1 MTSKFSVNGVLV
13 VNKPAG
19 ISSNKCLQI
28 AKRLL
33 NADKAGHTGSLD
45 PLACGV
51 LPLCFG
57 EATKVA
63 QYLLDS
69 DKTYR
74 TVVQLGVKTVSG
86 DRDGAVVATKEVPEF
101 SPEQILA
108 VLEEFKGTITQ
119 QPSIYSALKQNG
131 VPLYK
136 LARAGKEI
144 IPKFRDIQIHALE
157 LLRWER
163 PELELRVRCSK
174 GSYIRTLAEDIGEK
188 LGTGAHLSFL
198 QREEAGPFSLENSL
212 TLEELESAVIAGEG
226 LPPNVLLP
234 IDLPLQHLPALQLN
248 QVETRRLQQGQLV
261 LLAAPVEDGIKRV
274 YFDSAFIGV
283 GEVKSGNELSA
294 KRLLSYS
301 TTF

>member
-1 MTSKFSVNGVLV
+1 MTAKNPINGVLI

-33 NADKAGHTGSLD
+33 NADKTGHTGSLD

-57 EATKVA
+57 EATKAA

-74 TVVQLGVKTVSG
+74 TVVELGVKTVSG
-86 DRDGAVVATKEVPEF
+86 DRDGAIVETREVPEF
-101 SPEQILA
+101 TSEQILA
-108 VLEEFKGTITQ
+108 VLEQFKGTITQ

-144 IPKFRDIQIHALE
+144 IPKFRDINIIALD

-198 QREEAGPFSLENSL
+198 QREEAGPFALANSI
-212 TLEELESAVIAGEG
+212 TLEQLEALVAAGAA
-226 LPPNVLLP
+226 LPASVLLP

-248 QVETRRLQQGQLV
+248 QAETRCLQQGKLV
-261 LLAAPVEDGIKRV
+261 ALATPQTDGITRV
-274 YFDSAFIGV
+274 YCDAVFIGI
-283 GEVKSGNELSA
+283 GEVKDGNSLSA

-301 TTF
+301 TTQ

>member
-1 MTSKFSVNGVLV
+1 MTSKFPVNGVLI

-74 TVVQLGVKTVSG
+74 TIVQLGIKTVSG
-86 DRDGAVVATKEVPEF
+86 DRDGAVTQTREVPEF
-101 SPEQILA
+101 SKDSILA
-108 VLEEFKGTITQ
+108 VLDEFKGTITQ

-144 IPKFRDIQIHALE
+144 IPKFREISIHELD

-188 LGTGAHLSFL
+188 LGTGAHVIFL
-198 QREEAGPFSLENSL
+198 QREAAGPFDLSNSI
-212 TLEELESAVIAGEG
+212 TLEQLESIVTTGAA
-226 LPPNVLLP
+226 LPANVLLP
-234 IDLPLQHLPALQLN
+234 VDLPLQHLPALHLN
-248 QVETRRLQQGQLV
+248 QAETRRLQQGQVVILV
-261 LLAAPVEDGIKRV
+261 TPEADGIKRV
-274 YFDSAFIGV
+274 YCDSVFIGI
-283 GEVKSGNELSA
+283 GEVKANNGLSA
-294 KRLLSYS
+294 KRLLSY
-301 TTF
+301 TTTV

>member
-1 MTSKFSVNGVLV
+1 MNGILIID
-13 VNKPAG
+13 KPAG

-33 NADKAGHTGSLD
+33 LADKAGHTGSLD

-86 DRDGAVVATKEVPEF
+86 DRDGAITQTREVPEF
-101 SPEQILA
+101 SREQLLA
-108 VLEEFKGTITQ
+108 VLQQFKGTITQ

-144 IPKFRDIQIHALE
+144 TPKFREIHIHELE

-174 GSYIRTLAEDIGEK
+174 GSYIRTLAEDIGEQ
-188 LGTGAHLSFL
+188 LGTGAHVSFL
-198 QREEAGPFSLENSL
+198 QREQAGPFALCNSI
-212 TLEELESAVIAGEG
+212 TLEQLETIMASGAA
-226 LPPNVLLP
+226 LPASVLLP
-234 IDLPLQHLPALQLN
+234 VDLPLQHLPAVQLD
-248 QVETRRLQQGQLV
+248 QAETRRLQQGQVVV
-261 LLAAPVEDGIKRV
+261 LGTPESDGIKRV
-274 YFDSAFIGV
+274 YCDAVFIGM
-283 GEVKSGNELSA
+283 GEVKGGNGLSA

-301 TTF
+301 TDPQSPV

>member
-1 MTSKFSVNGVLV
+1 MTAKNPINGVLI

-57 EATKVA
+57 EATKAA

-74 TVVQLGVKTVSG
+74 TVVELGVKTVSG
-86 DRDGAVVATKEVPEF
+86 DRDGAIVETREVPEF
-101 SPEQILA
+101 TSEQIVA
-108 VLEEFKGTITQ
+108 VLEQFKGTITQ

-144 IPKFRDIQIHALE
+144 IPKFRDINIIALD

-198 QREEAGPFSLENSL
+198 QREEAGPFALANSI
-212 TLEELESAVIAGEG
+212 TLEQLEALVAAGAA
-226 LPPNVLLP
+226 LPASVLLP

-248 QVETRRLQQGQLV
+248 QAETRCLQQGKLV
-261 LLAAPVEDGIKRV
+261 ALATPQTDGITRV
-274 YFDSAFIGV
+274 YCDAVFIGI
-283 GEVKSGNELSA
+283 GEVKDGNSLSA

-301 TTF
+301 TTQ